1 MFYNF
6 LLAHLIADFLLQ
18 PLWLVR
24 KKRHWDGLLIHVAVV
39 GLCMLPIPFFMPLP
53 PTGWLAIAAISI
65 IHLIADRWKVTIGD
79 KLFGCP
85 LVPFMLDQAIH
96 VGTLAIVLSLCLPL
110 EQVWSLGAL
119 PFTREAL
126 MGAIYVVV
134 AVATP
139 IAVIVGF
146 DPQFKH
152 AALSGPARLRAL
164 VCGTAALV
172 LTVVGGALVAPASL
186 LGLALVMQRPV
197 SPHPLDTPQGMAI
210 VLAVGAALGWAL
222 TMV

>member
-24 KKRHWDGLLIHVAVV
+24 RKRRWEGLFIHVGIVT
-39 GLCMLPIPFFMPLP
+39 LCMLPIPLLVPMSPVIWP
-53 PTGWLAIAAISI
+53 AIALISA
-65 IHLIADRWKVTIGD
+65 IHLAADRWKVTIGD
-79 KLFGCP
+79 KLFHCP
-85 LVPFMLDQAIH
+85 LVPFLLDQVIH
-96 VGTLAIVLSLCLPL
+96 IGTLALVLSACLPA
-110 EQVWSLGAL
+110 ETVWSLAAV

-126 MGAIYVVV
+126 MGAIYLVA

-139 IAVIVGF
+139 IGVIVAL

-164 VCGTAALV
+164 MCGTAALT
-172 LTVVGGALVAPASL
+172 LTMLAGALVAPASL
-186 LGLALVMQRPV
+186 IGLALVIRRPV

-222 TMV
+222 TVL